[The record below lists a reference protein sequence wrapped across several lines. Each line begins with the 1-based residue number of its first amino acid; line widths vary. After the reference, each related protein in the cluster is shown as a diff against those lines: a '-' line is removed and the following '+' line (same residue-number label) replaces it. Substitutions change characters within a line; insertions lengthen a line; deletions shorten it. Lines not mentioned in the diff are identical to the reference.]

1 MVSVLAPA
9 RPHPAPARPRAV
21 TALTLL
27 LAGQFV
33 GIGGLFPFYAFA
45 RQESLALRIFAVA
58 LVALAIATIVG
69 VWQRRPWSLWATL
82 TLVSCKLT
90 VDLFSWALALDRSPL
105 LALGEAIN
113 LGIIVLAVLLA
124 REGSPLLTSAH
135 RIFYGFVLA
144 LAAFVAFWGLI
155 LPQWADSALPF
166 LVPPLHA
173 RFLGAMY
180 LSGAVFL
187 ALGIAAKDWS
197 EVRVMTPMIAIWTG
211 TLGLVSLL
219 HLDQFDWTRGQT
231 WVWFIAYSAYPLIAA
246 WITWR
251 QRGLA
256 SPAVAAPLAPLLRGY
271 LVAQGTLITALALS
285 LLFAAPLLVRAW
297 PWPIPLTLAHLYAA
311 PFLSF
316 GLGSLHAA
324 CQRDWPA
331 VRIVI
336 YGTLVFALGVL
347 VASLIHH
354 ALFRFDRPVVW
365 LWFGSF
371 GLASLILGLYG
382 TLPALRVARNTI
394 PTP

>member
-1 MVSVLAPA
+1 MISAMVPA
-9 RPHPAPARPRAV
+9 RPHPASARPRAA

-27 LAGQFV
+27 LGAQFV
-33 GIGGLFPFYAFA
+33 GIGGLFPFYTFA
-45 RQESLALRIFAVA
+45 RQDSIALRAFAVA
-58 LVALAIATIVG
+58 LAALALATIVG
-69 VWQRRPWSLWATL
+69 VWQRRPWALWATL
-82 TLVSCKLT
+82 ALVSCKLT
-90 VDLFSWALALDRSPL
+90 VDLFNWALALDRSPL

-113 LGIIVLAVLLA
+113 LGIIALAFLLA
-124 REGSPLLTSAH
+124 LAGSPRVTSAH

-144 LAAFVAFWGLI
+144 LAAFVAFWGLG
-155 LPQWADSALPF
+155 LPRWVDSALPF

-231 WVWFIAYSAYPLIAA
+231 WVWFIAYSAYPLMAA

-251 QRGLA
+251 QRGVA
-256 SPAVAAPLAPLLRGY
+256 ATAVAPPLALLLRGY
-271 LVAQGTLITALALS
+271 LVAQGTLVTALALS
-285 LLFAAPLLVRAW
+285 LLLAAPFMVRVW

-311 PFLSF
+311 PFFSF
-316 GLGSLHAA
+316 GLGSLYAA
-324 CQRDWPA
+324 RQRDWPA
-331 VRIVI
+331 VRIVV
-336 YGTLVFALGVL
+336 YGTLVFALSVL
-347 VASLIHH
+347 VASSVHR
-354 ALFRFDRPVVW
+354 ALFQFDRPVVW

-371 GLASLILGLYG
+371 GLASLILSLYG
-382 TLPALRVARNTI
+382 SLPALRAA
-394 PTP
+394 PPA